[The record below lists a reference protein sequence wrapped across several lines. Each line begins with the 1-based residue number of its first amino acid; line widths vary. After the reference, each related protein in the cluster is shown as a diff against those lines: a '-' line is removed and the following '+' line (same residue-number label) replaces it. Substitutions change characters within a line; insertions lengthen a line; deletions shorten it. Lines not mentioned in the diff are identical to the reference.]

1 MSGTRGRRFALSHE
15 SSRDEVGHSLP
26 SDRSMHYVE
35 LQLVCKQHPEGE
47 RPILG
52 AWWIESHF
60 EVFDPAQVNERANT
74 GVERQSITEADG
86 TTRLRF
92 KMTCPTCGQRPE
104 YRQELI
110 DEGLAVIYEQGA
122 VAKVIPLPV

>member
-1 MSGTRGRRFALSHE
+1 MSGARGSRFAEGREPH
-15 SSRDEVGHSLP
+15 RDEAGHSLP

-35 LQLVCKQHPEGE
+35 LQLVCKQHPVGE

-60 EVFDPAQVNERANT
+60 EVFDPAQVDERANAA
-74 GVERQSITEADG
+74 VEGQFITEPDG

-92 KMTCPTCGQRPE
+92 KMTCPRCGQQPV
-104 YRQELI
+104 YRQDRI
-110 DEGLAVIYEQGA
+110 DAALAALYVQGA
-122 VAKVIPLPV
+122 DSKIVQYAI